1 MTLRIATWNI
11 NSVRLRFGLV
21 ARFLK
26 EAKPDILCL
35 QEIKCKEEFFP
46 WDGFRE
52 LGYGHISVSG
62 QAGYH
67 GVATLS
73 KLALEPLPR
82 RSFCGT
88 ADARH
93 LGCAAVLPGGGTVAI
108 HNIYVP
114 AGGDIPDPAVNPKF
128 RQKLAYLEALGAWR
142 GASDGPALLLGDFNV
157 APLETDVWSHKQ
169 LLKVV
174 SHTPVEVE
182 ALTRVQNDGPWVDLV
197 RRFIAPEQKLYTW
210 WSYRARDWEASD
222 RGRRLDHIWG
232 SEFDGRP
239 RPGRRRP
246 EKRARLGWPIGPRA
260 GHTGFRRIVSASATE
275 SHTLCRLRIKQKA
288 LSLFSEKRIIAQLSP
303 DFRYAAARPR
313 ATSQ

>member
-1 MTLRIATWNI
+1 MRENAKAPNLRRSWALFFVPMTFRISSWNI

-21 ARFLK
+21 ARFLA
-26 EAKPDILCL
+26 EAQPDVLCL
-35 QEIKCKEEFFP
+35 QEIKCRDDDFP
-46 WDGFRE
+46 REGFVE
-52 LGYGHISVSG
+52 LGYPHIAVSG

-73 KLALEPLPR
+73 KLPLTSLPR

-93 LGCAAVLPGGGTVAI
+93 LGCAVSLPGGERLSI

-114 AGGDIPDPAVNPKF
+114 AGGDVPDPSVNPKF
-128 RQKLAYLEALGAWR
+128 KQKLAYLDALQAWR
-142 GASDGPALLLGDFNV
+142 GAREGHALLLGDFNV
-157 APLETDVWSHKQ
+157 APLEADVWSHKQ

-182 ALTRVQNDGPWVDLV
+182 ALTKALDAGPWVDLV
-197 RRFIAPEQKLYTW
+197 RRLIPPERKLYTW

-232 SEFDGRP
+232 SES
-239 RPGRRRP
+239 
-246 EKRARLGWPIGPRA
+246 I
-260 GHTGFRRIVSASATE
+260 ASAAKTARVLKSARGWE
-275 SHTLCRLRIKQKA
+275 GPSDHVPVTL
-288 LSLFSEKRIIAQLSP
+288 
-303 DFRYAAARPR
+303 DFDL
-313 ATSQ
+313 